1 MRIVFFTNC
10 YKPLING
17 VVSSIVSLKGAFEK
31 KGHEIYIFA
40 PKVGGYTDEEKNIF
54 RYHSV
59 NLTQKVKYPI
69 AIPLSF
75 EAGRVIS
82 SFNPD
87 IIHLHHPFVLS
98 LPALMYAARLQIPN
112 VLTLHTQYER
122 YSYYVPAIPHNITS
136 EAIRRIVFSLAGK
149 VDIITTPSQ
158 SMKELINRYGITKE
172 IVVIPNA
179 IDIDIFRNK
188 NKEQGEILKK
198 ELRLA
203 PDEIVILYVGRVS
216 IEKDI
221 DKIIKALAIIR
232 DQNITNFQF
241 IVVGEGTALEQMKDL
256 ADSLNLADKVKFTGA
271 VSRELIKYY
280 YQIADIFAFSST
292 SETFGIVIIEAL
304 ASGLPI
310 LAVKA
315 PGAVDIITDGF
326 NGILAENDIAN
337 FAEHLSVLIQDK
349 GLRQRL
355 SKNAQQ
361 TAKKYCIDT
370 VADRVL
376 ELYERLIADN

>member
-1 MRIVFFTNC
+1 
-10 YKPLING
+10 
-17 VVSSIVSLKGAFEK
+17 
-31 KGHEIYIFA
+31 
-40 PKVGGYTDEEKNIF
+40 
-54 RYHSV
+54 
-59 NLTQKVKYPI
+59 
-69 AIPLSF
+69 
-75 EAGRVIS
+75 
-82 SFNPD
+82 
-87 IIHLHHPFVLS
+87 
-98 LPALMYAARLQIPN
+98 MYAARFQIPN

-136 EAIRRIVFSLAGK
+136 EAIRRIVFSLADK

-232 DQNITNFQF
+232 DQNNTNFQF